1 MKYAVTTLLLFC
13 CWPAQPCQWPEL
25 SFLVGV
31 EKPPY
36 IEVATQ
42 SGYELEL
49 LQQVSLKMH
58 RCAVFIHSPNGRL
71 LELFK
76 QGVADFASLQRSTP
90 DGTYATLPYISYE
103 NVVITRSDLQPP
115 LQTLDDLTGR
125 RVMAFQNARQFLP
138 PAYAELVP
146 RFSSYLEVVEQHQ
159 LPVMLLKGRI
169 DALVMDKNIFEYYYR
184 QIAPGDQNLQQL
196 PLFGKN
202 SYHLLGR
209 DPWLVQRFDQALQ
222 LFQLSKEYQQ
232 LQLKYFQQVNQ

>member
-58 RCAVFIHSPNGRL
+58 RCAVFIHSHNGRL